1 MALGKPI
8 VTTGINEASNYR
20 SCLIANT
27 KDDFIKKINEALKL
41 KDDSKYISLLDKEA
55 QENTWEKR
63 FSNVDKILQ
72 NFNIQKEEKQ
82 KIKN

>member
-8 VTTGINEASNYR
+8 VTTAINEASNYK

-27 KDDFIKKINEALKL
+27 KDDFIKKIHEALKL
-41 KDDSKYISLLDKEA
+41 NDNSQYISLLDKEA

-63 FSNVDKILQ
+63 FSNVDEILQ
-72 NFNIQKEEKQ
+72 NFNIKKQEKQ
-82 KIKN
+82 KIQH